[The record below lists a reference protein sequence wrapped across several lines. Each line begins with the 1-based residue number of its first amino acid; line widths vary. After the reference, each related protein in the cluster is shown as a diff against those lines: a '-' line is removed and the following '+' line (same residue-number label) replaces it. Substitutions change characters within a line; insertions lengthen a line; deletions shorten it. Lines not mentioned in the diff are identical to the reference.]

1 MGNGFAFAQKLEK
14 CWIRYSM
21 ANFKKAYIEKH
32 KAAIQNDLGLSNV
45 MEIPKME
52 KITVNMGLGE
62 ALQNSKLIESGIDQI
77 KVITGQAPVGTQAKK
92 SISNFKLREGSPIG
106 LKVTLRGNRMYEFWE
121 RLVCFALP
129 RVRDF
134 KGLPPKAFDGR
145 GNYTIGLKEQLIF
158 PEINFDKI
166 EKIKGM
172 NITITTTAKND
183 EEGKCLLTYMG
194 LPLRK

>member
-1 MGNGFAFAQKLEK
+1 MTPRLKEKYKNEIIKNLMSKLNQKNM
-14 CWIRYSM
+14 YSVPKI
-21 ANFKKAYIEKH
+21 KKIV
-32 KAAIQNDLGLSNV
+32 I
-45 MEIPKME
+45 
-52 KITVNMGLGE
+52 NMGLGGDGSDKKILKSCIQDIS
-62 ALQNSKLIESGIDQI
+62 A
-77 KVITGQAPVGTQAKK
+77 ITGQHPIVTKFKK
-92 SISNFKLREGSPIG
+92 SISNFKLREGVQIG
-106 LKVTLRGNRMYEFWE
+106 IKVTMRGNRMYEFWE

-134 KGLPPKAFDGR
+134 KGLSPKAFDGR

-172 NITITTTAKND
+172 NITITTSAKND
-183 EEGKCLLTYMG
+183 EQGRSLLTHMG

>member
-1 MGNGFAFAQKLEK
+1 MGNGFAFAQKPEM
-14 CWIRYSM
+14 CWIRCSM

-32 KAAIQNDLGLSNV
+32 KAAIQKELGLGNV
-45 MEIPKME
+45 MEIPRME

-77 KVITGQAPVGTQAKK
+77 KVITGQAPVVTRAKK
-92 SISNFKLREGSPIG
+92 SVSNFKLREGAAIG

-172 NITITTTAKND
+172 NITITTSAKND
-183 EEGKCLLTYMG
+183 EQGRCLLTHMG

>member
-1 MGNGFAFAQKLEK
+1 MP
-14 CWIRYSM
+14 
-21 ANFKKAYIEKH
+21 NFKTSYNEKH
-32 KAAIQNDLGLSNV
+32 KGAIQKDLGLKNV
-45 MEIPKME
+45 MEIPKIE
-52 KITVNMGLGE
+52 KITINMGLGE
-62 ALQNSKLIESGIDQI
+62 ALQNSKLIESGIEQLKI
-77 KVITGQAPVGTQAKK
+77 ITGQMPVVTKAKK
-92 SISNFKLREGSPIG
+92 SISNFKLREGVPIG
-106 LKVTLRGNRMYEFWE
+106 VKVTMRGNRMYEFWE

-158 PEINFDKI
+158 PEIDFDKI

-172 NITITTTAKND
+172 NITITTSAKSD
-183 EEGKCLLTYMG
+183 EQGRCLLTHMG

>member
-1 MGNGFAFAQKLEK
+1 
-14 CWIRYSM
+14 M
-21 ANFKKAYIEKH
+21 ANFKKAYNDKY
-32 KAAIQNDLGLSNV
+32 KAAIQKDLSLNNV

-62 ALQNSKLIESGIDQI
+62 ALQNSKLIESGVEQL
-77 KVITGQAPVGTQAKK
+77 KVISGQMPVVTRAKK
-92 SISNFKLREGSPIG
+92 SISNFKLREGVQIG
-106 LKVTLRGNRMYEFWE
+106 LKVTMRGNRMYEFWE

-172 NITITTTAKND
+172 NITITTSAKND
-183 EEGKCLLTYMG
+183 EQGKSLLTHMG
-194 LPLRK
+194 FPLRK

>member
-1 MGNGFAFAQKLEK
+1 
-14 CWIRYSM
+14 M

-32 KAAIQNDLGLSNV
+32 KTLIQKELGLSNV

-77 KVITGQAPVGTQAKK
+77 KVITGQAPVVTRAKK
-92 SISNFKLREGSPIG
+92 SISNFKLREGVAIG

-166 EKIKGM
+166 EKVKGM
-172 NITITTTAKND
+172 NITITTTARND
-183 EEGKCLLTYMG
+183 EQGRCLLTHMG

>member
-1 MGNGFAFAQKLEK
+1 
-14 CWIRYSM
+14 M

-32 KAAIQNDLGLSNV
+32 KAAIQKDLGLSNV

-62 ALQNSKLIESGIDQI
+62 ALQNSKLIESGIEQL
-77 KVITGQAPVGTQAKK
+77 KVITGQSPVVTKAKK
-92 SISNFKLREGSPIG
+92 SISNFKLREGVSIG
-106 LKVTLRGNRMYEFWE
+106 VKVTMRGNRMYEFWE

-183 EEGKCLLTYMG
+183 EQGRSLLTHMG

>member
-1 MGNGFAFAQKLEK
+1 MSARLKELYET
-14 CWIRYSM
+14 
-21 ANFKKAYIEKH
+21 NFKKELYEELACKNINE
-32 KAAIQNDLGLSNV
+32 V
-45 MEIPKME
+45 PKLD
-52 KITVNMGLGE
+52 KIVINMGVGE
-62 ALQNSKLIESGIDQI
+62 AASDKKKIEGAIKDLSQISGQ
-77 KVITGQAPVGTQAKK
+77 KVVVTKAKK
-92 SISNFKLREGSPIG
+92 SISNFKLREGVPIG
-106 LKVTLRGNRMYEFWE
+106 LKVTMRGIRMYEFWE

-158 PEINFDKI
+158 PEIDFDKI

-183 EEGKCLLTYMG
+183 EQGRCLLTHMG

>member
-1 MGNGFAFAQKLEK
+1 MENGFVFVRKPGMY
-14 CWIRYSM
+14 WIRCSM

-32 KAAIQNDLGLSNV
+32 KGAIQKELGLGNV

-77 KVITGQAPVGTQAKK
+77 KVITGQAPVVTRAKK
-92 SISNFKLREGSPIG
+92 SVSNFKLREGAAIG

-166 EKIKGM
+166 EKVKGM

-183 EEGKCLLTYMG
+183 EQGRCLLTHMG

>member
-1 MGNGFAFAQKLEK
+1 
-14 CWIRYSM
+14 M

-32 KAAIQNDLGLSNV
+32 KAAIQKDLGLSNV

-62 ALQNSKLIESGIDQI
+62 ALQNSKLIESGVDQLKI
-77 KVITGQAPVGTQAKK
+77 ITGQSPVVTKAKK
-92 SISNFKLREGSPIG
+92 SISNFKLREGVAIG
-106 LKVTLRGNRMYEFWE
+106 VKVTMRGNRMYEFWE

-145 GNYTIGLKEQLIF
+145 GNYTIGLKEQLMF
-158 PEINFDKI
+158 PEIDFDKI

-183 EEGKCLLTYMG
+183 EQGRSLLTHMG